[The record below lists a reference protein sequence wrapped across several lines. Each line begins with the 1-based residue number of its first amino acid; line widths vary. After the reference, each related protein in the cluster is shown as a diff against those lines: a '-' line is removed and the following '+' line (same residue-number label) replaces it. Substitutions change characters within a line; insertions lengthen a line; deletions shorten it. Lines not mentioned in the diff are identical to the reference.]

1 MGYQLGVTGD
11 TYNSDVGVDKLYKYA
26 DMYGLSDK
34 SGVEIDEASPVV
46 SNDYS
51 VLSAIGQGKNSFTTV
66 GLARY
71 VTTIANGGT
80 CYDLSLIDKAVDSN
94 SNLLKDFTPN
104 VRNRMELSPSTWNSI
119 WQGMRQVVLKR
130 SDFSNL
136 GVSVAGKT
144 GTAEESRKR
153 ANHALF
159 VSYAPFESPEIT
171 VTTRIAN
178 GYTSNYAANLT
189 RDIYQYYFGLQ
200 EEDELLSGTA
210 NVPDVSAAGG
220 D

>member
-1 MGYQLGVTGD
+1 MRLTTWSGCFAWYTEI
-11 TYNSDVGVDKLYKYA
+11 SA
-26 DMYGLSDK
+26 C
-34 SGVEIDEASPVV
+34 SGV
-46 SNDYS
+46 
-51 VLSAIGQGKNSFTTV
+51 
-66 GLARY
+66 
-71 VTTIANGGT
+71 
-80 CYDLSLIDKAVDSN
+80 
-94 SNLLKDFTPN
+94 
-104 VRNRMELSPSTWNSI
+104 
-119 WQGMRQVVLKR
+119 
-130 SDFSNL
+130 
-136 GVSVAGKT
+136 

-159 VSYAPFESPEIT
+159 VSYAPYENPEIT

-200 EEDELLSGTA
+200 QEDELLSGTA

>member
-1 MGYQLGVTGD
+1 MSFEIGRRQ
-11 TYNSDVGVDKLYKYA
+11 YA
-26 DMYGLSDK
+26 DMFGLSDK

>member
-104 VRNRMELSPSTWNSI
+104 VRNRMELSPPTWNSI

-178 GYTSNYAANLT
+178 GCTSNYAANLT